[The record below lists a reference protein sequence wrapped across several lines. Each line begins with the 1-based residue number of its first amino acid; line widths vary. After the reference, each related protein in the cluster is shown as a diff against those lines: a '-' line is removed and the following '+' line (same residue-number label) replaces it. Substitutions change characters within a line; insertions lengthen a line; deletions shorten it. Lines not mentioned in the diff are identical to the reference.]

1 MATEPIQPNEC
12 PLCKG
17 TGWKVFA
24 VDRKVPTVTR
34 CDCRI
39 TARAERLLAQAEI
52 PRQYEHCTLD
62 DFDVEFRSA
71 TESLKRASI
80 AAKRFVEQYPLEKEG
95 MLLWGDCGTGKTH
108 LAIAILK
115 ELVQQK
121 GARCLFRGYSALLKQ
136 LQATYSRQSVAYED
150 TGVVLTEYSILRDVI
165 DGEVL
170 VLDDLGAEKSSEWT
184 LSMLY
189 HVINE
194 RYNEGRTTII
204 TTNLP
209 WEEQPGAPQDQRD
222 QRAQDQRMTQA
233 QRAMKQE
240 TLRER
245 ISERTY
251 SRITEMC
258 HIRLQLIS
266 NKDYRQIRGARSS

>member
-1 MATEPIQPNEC
+1 M
-12 PLCKG
+12 
-17 TGWKVFA
+17 FS
-24 VDRKVPTVTR
+24 VDRQVPTVTR

-39 TARAERLLAQAEI
+39 LARTSRLLDQAEI

-62 DFDVEFRSA
+62 DFDVTFRSA
-71 TESLKRASI
+71 TESLKRALMT
-80 AAKRFVEQYPLEKEG
+80 AKRFVEQYPLEKEG

-136 LQATYSRQSVAYED
+136 LQATYNRQVVADED
-150 TGVVLTEYSILRDVI
+150 TGVVFTEYSILRDVT
-165 DGEVL
+165 DVEVL
-170 VLDDLGAEKSSEWT
+170 VLDDLGAEKSSDWT

-194 RYNEGRTTII
+194 RYNQGRTTII

-209 WEEQPGAPQDQRD
+209 WDVPQSSVPSDRMAP
-222 QRAQDQRMTQA
+222 A
-233 QRAMKQE
+233 QRAMKTE
-240 TLRER
+240 TLRDR

-258 HIRLQLIS
+258 PIRLQLVS
-266 NKDYRQIRGARSS
+266 NKDYRQIRGARNS

>member
-1 MATEPIQPNEC
+1 MSTDSMQPSEC
-12 PLCKG
+12 PLCRG

-24 VDRKVPTVTR
+24 VDRNVPTVTR
-34 CDCRI
+34 CDCRVL
-39 TARAERLLAQAEI
+39 ARASRLLAQAEI
-52 PRQYEHCTLD
+52 PRQYEHCTLA
-62 DFDVEFRSA
+62 DFDVTFRSA
-71 TESLKRASI
+71 TESLKRALL
-80 AAKRFVEQYPLEKEG
+80 AVKRFVEQYPLEKEG

-115 ELVQQK
+115 ELVLQK

-136 LQATYSRQSVAYED
+136 LQATYSRQTVAYED
-150 TGVVLTEYSILRDVI
+150 TGVVLTEYSILRDVT
-165 DGEVL
+165 DVEVL

-194 RYNEGRTTII
+194 RYNQGRTTII

-209 WEEQPGAPQDQRD
+209 WEEAQSAAPVE
-222 QRAQDQRMTQA
+222 RMTAA
-233 QRAMKQE
+233 QRAMKPE

-258 HIRLQLIS
+258 PIRLQLVS

>member
-1 MATEPIQPNEC
+1 MSTDSIQPSEC
-12 PLCKG
+12 PLCQG
-17 TGWKVFA
+17 TGWKVFSI
-24 VDRKVPTVTR
+24 DRQVPTVTR

-39 TARAERLLAQAEI
+39 LARTSRLLDQAEI

-62 DFDVEFRSA
+62 DFDVTFRSA
-71 TESLKRASI
+71 TESLKRALMT
-80 AAKRFVEQYPLEKEG
+80 AKRFVEQYPLEKEG

-136 LQATYSRQSVAYED
+136 LQATYNRQVVADED
-150 TGVVLTEYSILRDVI
+150 TGVVLTEYSILRDVT
-165 DGEVL
+165 DVEVL
-170 VLDDLGAEKSSEWT
+170 VLDDLGAEKSSDWT

-194 RYNEGRTTII
+194 RYNQGRTTII

-209 WEEQPGAPQDQRD
+209 WDVPQSSVPLDRMAP
-222 QRAQDQRMTQA
+222 A
-233 QRAMKQE
+233 QRAMKTE
-240 TLRER
+240 TLRDR

-258 HIRLQLIS
+258 PIRLQLVS
-266 NKDYRQIRGARSS
+266 NKDYRQIRGARNS